1 MTLTQLL
8 ELFSAFIESVEG
20 SAGPA
25 DIARVNALEV
35 AAEDEFSFLSNPKYR
50 ADLQRTKAGVVAIR
64 RKDFDALDAATQAAR
79 AYLVCRDPY
88 LLFARVAQSLHLQ
101 MRPAP
106 GIAASASVDP
116 AAHVDPSASIGAGAV
131 IEAGARIG
139 ADVVVSALCTVGRD
153 TVLEAGVW
161 LYPRVSIYHGCTI
174 GARTII
180 HSGAVIGADGFG
192 YANDAGRWVKIPQ
205 TGGVRI
211 GTDCEVGANTTIDR
225 GAIQDTVIGNGVKLD
240 NQIQIAHNVTIG
252 DDSALAGCVGVAG
265 SAVIGKRVQIA
276 GAANILGHLSIADGT
291 VISVASVVTSSID
304 KPGFYSGTWP
314 VQPHED
320 WEKSAVLVRRLDKM
334 RDELRSL
341 RHELAALK
349 NPPGAQ

>member
-1 MTLTQLL
+1 MLLTDLTAR
-8 ELFSAFIESVEG
+8 FSALIESVEG
-20 SAGPA
+20 RTGPA
-25 DIARVNALEV
+25 QVVRVNTLE
-35 AAEDEFSFLSNPKYR
+35 AAAADELSFLANPRYR
-50 ADLQRTKAGVVAIR
+50 NDLLATHAGVVAIR
-64 RKDFDALDAATQAAR
+64 RTDFDALDQTAQSAR
-79 AYLVCRDPY
+79 AFLICRDPY
-88 LLFARVAQSLHLQ
+88 LLFARVAQALDVQ
-101 MRPAP
+101 PRPPA
-106 GIAASASVDP
+106 GIAQGAVVD
-116 AAHVDPSASIGAGAV
+116 AGAHVDPTASIGAGAV
-131 IEAGARIG
+131 IEAGAQIG
-139 ADVVVSALCTVGRD
+139 PNVVVGALCTIGRD
-153 TVLEAGVW
+153 TVLEEGVW

-211 GTDCEVGANTTIDR
+211 GADCEVGANTTIDR
-225 GAIQDTVIGNGVKLD
+225 GALQDTVIGNGVKLD
-240 NQIQIAHNVTIG
+240 NQIQIAHNVRIG

-314 VQPHED
+314 VQAHED

-341 RHELAALK
+341 RTELSALK
-349 NPPGAQ
+349 SSSGEQ

>member
-1 MTLTQLL
+1 MLLTDLIARFGAL
-8 ELFSAFIESVEG
+8 IESVEG
-20 SAGPA
+20 AEGPKHVV
-25 DIARVNALEV
+25 RVNTLE
-35 AAEDEFSFLSNPKYR
+35 AAASDEFSFLANPKYR
-50 ADLQRTKAGVVAIR
+50 NGLVATRAGVVAIR
-64 RKDFDALDAATQAAR
+64 RTDFDTLEQAAQTAR
-79 AYLVCRDPY
+79 AFLICRDPY
-88 LLFARVAQSLHLQ
+88 LLFARVAQTLDVQ
-101 MRPAP
+101 PRPQGGIAP
-106 GIAASASVDP
+106 GAVVDRD
-116 AAHVDPSASIGAGAV
+116 AHIDPTASIASGAV
-131 IEAGARIG
+131 IDAGAKIG
-139 ADVVVSALCTVGRD
+139 ANVVVGALCTIGRD
-153 TVLEAGVW
+153 TVLEEGVW
-161 LYPRVSIYHGCTI
+161 LYPRVSIYHGCRI

-192 YANDAGRWVKIPQ
+192 YANDAGRWIKIPQ

-211 GTDCEVGANTTIDR
+211 GEDCEIGANTTIDR
-225 GAIQDTVIGNGVKLD
+225 GALQDTVIGNGVKLD
-240 NQIQIAHNVTIG
+240 NQIQIAHNVSIG

-314 VQPHED
+314 LQAHED

-341 RHELAALK
+341 RTELNALK
-349 NPPGAQ
+349 STSGGQ